1 MVGQLRDV
9 ARKLRREQTEW
20 ERLLWAKLRDRR
32 VDGLKFRRQRP
43 IGPYVADFV
52 CEEAMLIVELD
63 GLQHGEEADAVRD
76 AARTSYL
83 NSCGYDVIR
92 VWNVDVTTNID
103 GVLSG
108 IYAAAKAR
116 VERSPSSAL
125 RAPSPVPG
133 EEK

>member
-92 VWNVDVTTNID
+92 VWNEDVTTNID